1 MYNYRPIQFSPKNK
15 YTYVVKSYYNKTF
28 SRLIFYIP
36 PGIDSQISA
45 LWKLSSQA
53 SEQYVTTQTEDY
65 EAHLHAEAFL
75 EESVV
80 IDNFPHLTPNPLRN
94 LKDL

>member
-15 YTYVVKSYYNKTF
+15 YTYVKSYYNKTF
-28 SRLIFYIP
+28 SGLIFYIP
-36 PGIDSQISA
+36 PGTDSQISA
-45 LWKLSSQA
+45 LWKLSGQA
-53 SEQYVTTQTEDY
+53 SEQWATAQTGDY
-65 EAHLHAEAFL
+65 EAHLHAEAFS

-80 IDNFPHLTPNPLRN
+80 IDNSPHRTPTPLCD